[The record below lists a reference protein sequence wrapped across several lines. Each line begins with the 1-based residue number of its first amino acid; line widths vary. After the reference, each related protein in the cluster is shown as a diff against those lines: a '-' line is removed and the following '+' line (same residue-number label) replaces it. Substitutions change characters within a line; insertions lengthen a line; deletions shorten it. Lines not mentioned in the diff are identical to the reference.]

1 MLKSE
6 DILQCVDGYIL
17 VVNQKNDEIV
27 FSNYKTAEELY
38 RKFGAQVKNNIISFN
53 NRNYYIDTKNIV
65 KENEK
70 YLYIHYYDITLFLKY
85 EQQLIKKAMTDSLTS
100 VYNRHGIE
108 KAIEENYRTA
118 LTSSC
123 VVYAD
128 IDHFKMVNDT
138 YSHEAGDLVLSEVAK
153 IISDNIRKDDRVG
166 RMGGEEFI
174 IILNSTSIEKAK
186 PKLDYIRKA
195 IKQHNFSWNGNQIKV
210 TVSFGVSEFEPKEGS
225 DFNKTIAEADRAL
238 LQSKKNGRDQ
248 ITYFNEMEPKIDD
261 SFKTRRK

>member
-1 MLKSE
+1 MLKYE
-6 DILQCVDGYIL
+6 DILGCVEGYIL
-17 VVNQKNDEIV
+17 VINENGEIV
-27 FSNYKTAEELY
+27 FSNDKNADELY
-38 RKFGAQVKNNIISFN
+38 KKIGDKVKNDIVCFQSK
-53 NRNYYIDTKNIV
+53 YYSIQTKDIV
-65 KENEK
+65 KEEKK
-70 YLYIHYYDITLFLKY
+70 YLYIHYHDVTTLFEY
-85 EQQLIKKAMTDSLTS
+85 EQSLMKKAMTDSLTKIC
-100 VYNRHGIE
+100 NRHGIE
-108 KAIEENYRTA
+108 KAIENFRTS
-118 LTSSC
+118 LNSSC

-128 IDHFKMVNDT
+128 IDHFKKINDT
-138 YSHEAGDLVLSEVAK
+138 YLHEAGDFVLREVAK
-153 IISDNIRKDDRVG
+153 IICANIRKDDLAG

-261 SFKTRRK
+261 SFKTY